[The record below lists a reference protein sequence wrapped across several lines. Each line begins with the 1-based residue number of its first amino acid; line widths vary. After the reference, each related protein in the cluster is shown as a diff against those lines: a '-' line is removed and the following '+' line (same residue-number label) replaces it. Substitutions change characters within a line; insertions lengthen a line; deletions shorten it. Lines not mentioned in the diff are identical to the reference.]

1 MAYIYHLTT
10 RQEWEASLTMGKH
23 TVPSLKEEGFIHCCS
38 EEQVSE
44 VVDRFYKDA
53 LDIVILKI
61 NTEKLRSQLVYE
73 WSSSME
79 DTYPHVYGPINTDS
93 VEDVSEV
100 S

>member
-10 RQEWEASLTMGKH
+10 RQEWESSLTMGSH
-23 TVPSLKEEGFIHCCS
+23 TVPSLKEEGFIHCCT
-38 EEQVSE
+38 EEQIAQ

-53 LDIVILKI
+53 LDIVILKV

-79 DTYPHVYGPINTDS
+79 DTYPHVYGAINTDS
-93 VEDVSEV
+93 VEDVSDIY
-100 S
+100 